1 MSDAKDNVVKFA
13 RPAKS
18 ASTKSK
24 KTPSTAAGSG
34 AALGP
39 AARADKLVARA
50 LQSSGSERIALANQA
65 IALDP
70 SCTDAYMILASDKT
84 FPEEAIGLYRQAVK
98 SAEKALP
105 KDWQTRYAGI
115 FWLATETRPV
125 MQAMASLGMALQWLD
140 KFEEALTIYRKLME
154 INPNDNQG
162 IRYQLAG
169 CLYEAGRDKELEDL
183 FAAFESDA
191 SAALL
196 YTKALHVFRKN
207 GANNLSSHMLL
218 KAYKANKHVPL
229 YISDIIEMPDEA
241 PLSMGFGD
249 ESEAIAYTMDHC
261 FMWDDTEGS
270 LRWMADVLEPS
281 LRRDFK
287 NKEMVD
293 EALAEL
299 RLDELSLDLD

>member
-13 RPAKS
+13 KPQKSESNGAKKAPKAKS
-18 ASTKSK
+18 A
-24 KTPSTAAGSG
+24 G
-34 AALGP
+34 AATAG
-39 AARADKLVARA
+39 AAAKADQLVARA
-50 LQSSGSERIALANQA
+50 LQLTGAKRIELANQA

-84 FPEEAIGLYRQAVK
+84 FPEEAISLYRQAVK
-98 SAEKALP
+98 SAEQALP
-105 KDWQTRYAGI
+105 KDWQTRFAGI

-125 MQAMASLGMALQWLD
+125 MQAMASLAMALQWLD
-140 KFEEALTIYRKLME
+140 HFDEALSIYRKLME
-154 INPNDNQG
+154 LNPNDNQG

-169 CLYEAGRDKELEDL
+169 CLYEAGQDKELEDL
-183 FAAFESDA
+183 FAAHEDDS

-196 YTKALHVFRKN
+196 YTKALHVFKKN
-207 GANNLSSHMLL
+207 GPNNLSSHMLL

-229 YISDIIEMPDEA
+229 YLSDIIEMPDEA
-241 PLSMGFGD
+241 PFSIGFGD

-261 FMWDDTEGS
+261 FMWDDTDGS

-299 RLDELSLDLD
+299 RLDELPLDLD